1 MGHFYFVRHGE
12 SLWNIENRI
21 CGKTDIDLSE
31 EGYAQAEKAAQEILR
46 QNLQIDVILSSPL
59 LRAYHTAEVI
69 AEKTGIELR
78 MEERLIEQDFG
89 RFEGTARDGE
99 EFRAAKTHF
108 IDSYGGGESM
118 LKTAHRVYSLLDEI
132 TAQNDLVCLLAAHN
146 GLARII
152 ESYFRDMTNEEFA
165 AFGIPNASI
174 VRYDY

>member
-12 SLWNIENRI
+12 SLWNVENRI

-31 EGYAQAEKAAQEILR
+31 EGYAQAEKAAQEILK
-46 QNLQIDVILSSPL
+46 QNLQIDLILSSPL
-59 LRAYHTAEVI
+59 LRAYHTAEI
-69 AEKTGIELR
+69 ISEKTGIELQA
-78 MEERLIEQDFG
+78 EERLIEQNFG
-89 RFEGTARDGE
+89 RFEGTPRDSE
-99 EFRAAKTHF
+99 EFRIAKTHF

-118 LKTAHRVYSLLDEI
+118 FKTAHRVYSLLDEI
-132 TAQNDLVCLLAAHN
+132 TSQDDMVYLLAAHN

-165 AFGIPNASI
+165 AFGIPNAAV